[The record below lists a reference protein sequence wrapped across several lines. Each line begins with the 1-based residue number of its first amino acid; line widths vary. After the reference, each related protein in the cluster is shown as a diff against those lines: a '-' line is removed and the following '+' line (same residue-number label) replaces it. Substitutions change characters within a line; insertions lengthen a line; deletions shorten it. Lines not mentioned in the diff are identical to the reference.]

1 MSSYVPCAVAGCD
14 DRKSSRHRFPNPEK
28 NNNRFDTWISLI
40 ANLKL
45 VNLQPLEVYRNYRVY
60 HQHFTMDDKSS
71 NMYLK
76 RTAVPSQKLPIN
88 AAVLSEMQ
96 PNIIG
101 TPSTSTFGSDIRK
114 KVCINSIITG
124 KKSDV
129 SDKSCA
135 LYKQALEIQR
145 KRKNVKAK

>member
-28 NNNRFDTWISLI
+28 NKSRFDTWISLI
-40 ANLKL
+40 ANSKP
-45 VNLQPLEVYRNYRVY
+45 VNLQPLEVYTNYRVC

-88 AAVLSEMQ
+88 AAIVSEMQ

-101 TPSTSTFGSDIRK
+101 TPFTSTF
-114 KVCINSIITG
+114 
-124 KKSDV
+124 
-129 SDKSCA
+129 
-135 LYKQALEIQR
+135 
-145 KRKNVKAK
+145 